1 MALLSIKS
9 SKISDGQISLPRT
22 GRWVAVL
29 RATEPVPLDE
39 PLQMEFESGERL
51 AATCVAAGRQ
61 GGFWS
66 LSLVGG
72 AGRLDRA
79 LRPKYYEGVPAY
91 LIIRDLL
98 TEAGEAAGEI
108 DGPEVFLRYT
118 RLGYP
123 AWQELRR
130 VLLLLPERS
139 WRVQPDGRVWVGRE
153 AWPSYPKRLASMEFD
168 FARGHFWFPLEPGL
182 EPGMRLEGRAAGA
195 DVVFGDIE
203 RVVHHIGQYR
213 TEVFCAR

>member
-22 GRWVAVL
+22 GRWVAAL
-29 RATEPVPLDE
+29 RATEPVPLNE
-39 PLQMEFESGERL
+39 PLEMEFESGERL
-51 AATCVAAGRQ
+51 IATCVAAGRQ

-66 LSLVGG
+66 LHLVGG

-98 TEAGEAAGEI
+98 NEVGEAAGEI

-130 VLLLLPERS
+130 VLLLLPERG

-153 AWPSYPKRLASMEFD
+153 LWPTYETHLLAVQYD
-168 FARGHFWFPLEPGL
+168 FAQRHFWFALEPGL
-182 EPGMRLEGRAAGA
+182 QPGVRLEGRAAGA
-195 DVVFGDIE
+195 DVVFGNVE

>member
-91 LIIRDLL
+91 LIIR
-98 TEAGEAAGEI
+98 
-108 DGPEVFLRYT
+108 
-118 RLGYP
+118 
-123 AWQELRR
+123 
-130 VLLLLPERS
+130 
-139 WRVQPDGRVWVGRE
+139 RVQPDGRVWVGRE
-153 AWPSYPKRLASMEFD
+153 AWPSYPKRLAPIEFD

-182 EPGMRLEGRAAGA
+182 QPGVRLEGRAAGA